1 MGSIRLD
8 SIVVDLIS
16 FLISLTMQM
25 TLQSLQTYKT
35 CKFEV
40 TEVVAAR
47 NLVAHQE
54 PITWSKHLPCTFVM
68 IMACSSTSLLLE
80 WFGLEL
86 SLDLLQVMTLY
97 LLVVL
102 HDIWVSA
109 IITLSKRFA
118 VNLKKSYH
126 QDEGL
131 STVVLIVGV
140 ASDMVLH
147 SLPGK
152 KNINM

>member
-1 MGSIRLD
+1 MIWAGIESWP
-8 SIVVDLIS
+8 
-16 FLISLTMQM
+16 LT
-25 TLQSLQTYKT
+25 
-35 CKFEV
+35 C
-40 TEVVAAR
+40 
-47 NLVAHQE
+47 ND
-54 PITWSKHLPCTFVM
+54 I
-68 IMACSSTSLLLE
+68 I
-80 WFGLEL
+80 
-86 SLDLLQVMTLY
+86 
-97 LLVVL
+97 LVVL

-140 ASDMVLH
+140 ASDMALH

>member
-1 MGSIRLD
+1 M
-8 SIVVDLIS
+8 
-16 FLISLTMQM
+16 
-25 TLQSLQTYKT
+25 
-35 CKFEV
+35 
-40 TEVVAAR
+40 
-47 NLVAHQE
+47 
-54 PITWSKHLPCTFVM
+54 
-68 IMACSSTSLLLE
+68 
-80 WFGLEL
+80 
-86 SLDLLQVMTLY
+86 
-97 LLVVL
+97 LVVL

-118 VNLKKSYH
+118 VNLKKCYH

-131 STVVLIVGV
+131 STAVLIVGV